1 MRKPN
6 ENKKFID
13 PGQLRHTL
21 IFTEEQATD
30 NGSGGT
36 TVMEQTLL
44 ETKGAIKP
52 ISQYNQMVLQAG
64 ATVFNGD
71 VFFIIRK
78 RNNFYPSKTM
88 KVDNKGIKYTIHG
101 VIELDDPCTFIQILC
116 LRSE

>member
-21 IFTEEQATD
+21 IFTIETATD

-36 TVMEQTLL
+36 TVLEQTLL
-44 ETKGAIKP
+44 NTKGAVKE
-52 ISQYNQMVLQAG
+52 ISQYNQMALQAG

-71 VFFIIRK
+71 KFFIIRN
-78 RNNFYPSKTM
+78 RDGFYPSKVM
-88 KVDNKGIKYTIHG
+88 KIINDGIRYTIHG
-101 VIELDDPCTFIQILC
+101 VIPLDDPCTFIQILC